1 MINFLIFL
9 NNFNILIYLYI
20 YIYIKEKLIARTRGG
35 GILRFE
41 EMVLLQ

>member
-9 NNFNILIYLYI
+9 NNFNILIYL